1 MQREGDI
8 LSTFKSARKGI
19 AMITAIAFLLIMV
32 TIMGL
37 MVSLTARAS
46 KQGADIYFQEQAQLL
61 AKSATEYALLAISGH
76 DRSGGDCVNQI
87 TSGYVCTGGNCLY
100 DINTTIRYIGL
111 GGLAGDCDDYIA
123 AINTPE
129 SNGTVLIDVYVTL
142 DPTQAKTT
150 ERISYHRRTMQ
161 KP

>member
-1 MQREGDI
+1 MKTYPR
-8 LSTFKSARKGI
+8 ARKGI
-19 AMITAIAFLLIMV
+19 AMITAVAFLLIMV

-61 AKSATEYALLAISGH
+61 AKSATEFALLAISGH
-76 DRSGGDCVNQI
+76 DRTGNNDCVNQI
-87 TSGYVCTGGNCLY
+87 NSTYEGIY
-100 DINTTIRYIGL
+100 DINTTIRYIGFPNS
-111 GGLAGDCDDYIA
+111 GFGANCYIED
-123 AINTPE
+123 IFTPE

-142 DPTQAKTT
+142 DAATAGTT
-150 ERISYHRRTMQ
+150 EDIRYHRRTMQ